1 MNKYGDFSK
10 GQFWNDLANS
20 TGNHGRDTT
29 TQKVQGRSFTSI
41 HADSPIVHDNPEP
54 LDPSE
59 TKTANVTGGLAVLDD
74 VGQNRD
80 VCQQINVLN
89 RSIELQIYRGDDDAS

>member
-20 TGNHGRDTT
+20 TGNHDRDTT

-59 TKTANVTGGLAVLDD
+59 TKTANVTLRMPTN
-74 VGQNRD
+74 QRIKPFNRTSN
-80 VCQQINVLN
+80 I
-89 RSIELQIYRGDDDAS
+89 